1 MKSINYILIVAL
13 MLLFHGCV
21 QGEGMVSGEG
31 ETYKIKA
38 DLQTKGEVEGFYDKG
53 TGTLT
58 LLVSWTDL
66 FVKGEDE
73 IVGVKIYK
81 GAQHNGAIRFL
92 KYLNNN
98 PTNEAGISFVISSY
112 QGLSATEEQA
122 LLAGELYLAIS
133 TEKHP
138 DGIVSGQITTS
149 VYEQLNSHKIKKIK
163 LQDDATEFRVKMGTT
178 AKLPLLVI
186 PYYAANP
193 AVKYESLNTD
203 VFTVDSEGMISGL
216 KPGVGKVK
224 VTSTDGTNIVATF
237 DIKITSPETVSD
249 IIFAD
254 SDNLFIIKGEEPLQ
268 LVWSVLPET
277 AVNKSVKFISSDESI
292 ATVDAEG
299 RVTALSSGTVT
310 ITAMAADGAGTS
322 STCVV
327 KVYGTFRMLDRAKWT
342 ATATSWQVNNEPWK
356 AIDGDGTSSSLW
368 HNIWNNG
375 TGNGNLPQALVI
387 DMGDEERV
395 SQLELDRRNDN
406 NTADV
411 HTVEIYVGMDA
422 DTAPLVGTI
431 VFGDS
436 SNKEITGR
444 VSFEPMQA
452 RYLKL
457 VFTKS
462 NRGKSVSAAEVRA
475 YLLE

>member
-1 MKSINYILIVAL
+1 MKSINYILIAAL
-13 MLLFHGCV
+13 MLLFHSCV
-21 QGEGMVSGEG
+21 QGEGMVSGKG

-38 DLQTKGEVEGFYDKG
+38 DLQSKGELTGLYNKG
-53 TGTLT
+53 TRALT

-66 FVKGEDE
+66 FVMGQDE
-73 IVGVKIYK
+73 VVGVKIYK
-81 GAQHNGAIRFL
+81 GEQRNEAIRFL
-92 KYLNNN
+92 KFSSKN
-98 PTNEAGISFVISSY
+98 PSNVTGVSFVISSY

-133 TEKHP
+133 TEKYS
-138 DGIVSGQITTS
+138 DGIVSGRITIS
-149 VYEQLNSHKIKKIK
+149 NYEELNSHKVENIK
-163 LQDDATEFRVKMGTT
+163 LQDDATEFRVVMGTP
-178 AKLPLLVI
+178 AKLPILVI
-186 PYYAANP
+186 PYYAENTL
-193 AVKYESLNTD
+193 VKYESLNTD
-203 VFTVDSEGMISGL
+203 VFTIDSEGMISGL

-224 VTSTDGTNIVATF
+224 VFTTDGTNIVVSF

-249 IIFAD
+249 IIFID

-268 LVWSVLPET
+268 LEWSILPAT
-277 AVNKSVKFISSDESI
+277 AVNKSVTFVSSDESV
-292 ATVDAEG
+292 ATVDASG
-299 RVTALSSGTVT
+299 QVTAHSSGTVT
-310 ITAMAADGAGTS
+310 ITALAADGAGTTG
-322 STCVV
+322 TCQV
-327 KVYGTFRMLDRAKWT
+327 KVYGLFEMLDRAKWT

-356 AIDGDGTSSSLW
+356 AIDGNGTSSSLW

-375 TGNGNLPQALVI
+375 TGKGDLPQALII

-395 SQLELDRRNDN
+395 SRVELDRRNDT

-411 HTVEIYVGMDA
+411 HTVEVYVGMDA

-457 VFTKS
+457 VFTRS

>member
-81 GAQHNGAIRFL
+81 GAQRNGAIRFL
-92 KYLNNN
+92 KYSNNN

-112 QGLSATEEQA
+112 QGLSAAEEQA

-138 DGIVSGQITTS
+138 DDIVSGQITTS

-224 VTSTDGTNIVATF
+224 VTSTDETNIVATF

-277 AVNKSVKFISSDESI
+277 AVNKS
-292 ATVDAEG
+292 
-299 RVTALSSGTVT
+299 
-310 ITAMAADGAGTS
+310 
-322 STCVV
+322 
-327 KVYGTFRMLDRAKWT
+327 
-342 ATATSWQVNNEPWK
+342 
-356 AIDGDGTSSSLW
+356 
-368 HNIWNNG
+368 
-375 TGNGNLPQALVI
+375 
-387 DMGDEERV
+387 
-395 SQLELDRRNDN
+395 
-406 NTADV
+406 
-411 HTVEIYVGMDA
+411 
-422 DTAPLVGTI
+422 
-431 VFGDS
+431 
-436 SNKEITGR
+436 
-444 VSFEPMQA
+444 
-452 RYLKL
+452 
-457 VFTKS
+457 
-462 NRGKSVSAAEVRA
+462 GKSFIVNH
-475 YLLE
+475 

>member
-1 MKSINYILIVAL
+1 M
-13 MLLFHGCV
+13 
-21 QGEGMVSGEG
+21 Q
-31 ETYKIKA
+31 
-38 DLQTKGEVEGFYDKG
+38 
-53 TGTLT
+53 
-58 LLVSWTDL
+58 
-66 FVKGEDE
+66 
-73 IVGVKIYK
+73 
-81 GAQHNGAIRFL
+81 
-92 KYLNNN
+92 
-98 PTNEAGISFVISSY
+98 
-112 QGLSATEEQA
+112 
-122 LLAGELYLAIS
+122 
-133 TEKHP
+133 
-138 DGIVSGQITTS
+138 
-149 VYEQLNSHKIKKIK
+149 
-163 LQDDATEFRVKMGTT
+163 
-178 AKLPLLVI
+178 
-186 PYYAANP
+186 
-193 AVKYESLNTD
+193 
-203 VFTVDSEGMISGL
+203 
-216 KPGVGKVK
+216 
-224 VTSTDGTNIVATF
+224 
-237 DIKITSPETVSD
+237 
-249 IIFAD
+249 
-254 SDNLFIIKGEEPLQ
+254 
-268 LVWSVLPET
+268 
-277 AVNKSVKFISSDESI
+277 SVKFISSDESI

>member
-1 MKSINYILIVAL
+1 M
-13 MLLFHGCV
+13 
-21 QGEGMVSGEG
+21 
-31 ETYKIKA
+31 
-38 DLQTKGEVEGFYDKG
+38 
-53 TGTLT
+53 
-58 LLVSWTDL
+58 
-66 FVKGEDE
+66 
-73 IVGVKIYK
+73 
-81 GAQHNGAIRFL
+81 
-92 KYLNNN
+92 
-98 PTNEAGISFVISSY
+98 
-112 QGLSATEEQA
+112 
-122 LLAGELYLAIS
+122 
-133 TEKHP
+133 
-138 DGIVSGQITTS
+138 
-149 VYEQLNSHKIKKIK
+149 
-163 LQDDATEFRVKMGTT
+163 
-178 AKLPLLVI
+178 
-186 PYYAANP
+186 
-193 AVKYESLNTD
+193 
-203 VFTVDSEGMISGL
+203 

>member
-73 IVGVKIYK
+73 IVGVK
-81 GAQHNGAIRFL
+81 
-92 KYLNNN
+92 
-98 PTNEAGISFVISSY
+98 
-112 QGLSATEEQA
+112 
-122 LLAGELYLAIS
+122 
-133 TEKHP
+133 
-138 DGIVSGQITTS
+138 
-149 VYEQLNSHKIKKIK
+149 
-163 LQDDATEFRVKMGTT
+163 KMGTT

-292 ATVDAEG
+292 ATIDAEG